1 MNKLSFDRKMPL
13 FVVSTLALNM
23 AVSLWLLSMASSA
36 VMAFSVC
43 ALFLLSTLITARLY
57 RHEMAQSK
65 NSLSEAIIDGV
76 AGFIILDSQLRVIQ
90 VNQQFSRVSG
100 YAFNQVE
107 SRPIS
112 DLCFMNNSSLISTI
126 TRSLKENQRWKGELS
141 GVSRL
146 GEHFTVNVVVEKLA
160 EILSHNNKY
169 VVTFTDISRRK
180 VLERRLRM
188 LVDTDSLTGC
198 WNRRRFDKDLNHY
211 SNLAERYGYTHSCL
225 ALIDLDHFKAI
236 NDNHGHDQG
245 DSALK
250 EVAELLRNNS
260 RDTDI
265 VARVGG
271 EEFAILMPET
281 NLAEAFEAMYRLKE
295 VIAKGTTLNLTVSSG
310 VSEIQAQAETTYRSA
325 DKALYRAKGNGRNR
339 VCSSSSSSGSAAPIV
354 LG

>member
-1 MNKLSFDRKMPL
+1 MNKLNFDRRAPL
-13 FVVSTLALNM
+13 YVVSALVLNTL
-23 AVSLWLLSMASSA
+23 VSLWLLSTASTA
-36 VMAFSVC
+36 AMVFSVC

-57 RHEMAQSK
+57 RHEMTQSQ

-76 AGFIILDSQLRVIQ
+76 AGFIILDSQLRIIQ

-100 YAFNQVE
+100 YAFDQVE
-107 SRPIS
+107 ARPIS

-126 TRSLKENQRWKGELS
+126 STSLKQNHRWKGELS

-146 GEHFTVNVVVEKLA
+146 GEHFTVNVVVEKLT
-160 EILSHNNKY
+160 ELLPHNEKY

-180 VLERRLRM
+180 ILERRLRM
-188 LVDTDSLTGC
+188 LVETDSLTGC

-211 SNLAERYGYTHSCL
+211 SNLAERYGYTQSCL
-225 ALIDLDHFKAI
+225 ALIDLDHFKSI

-245 DSALK
+245 DAALK

-281 NLAEAFEAMYRLKE
+281 NLADAFEAMYRLKE
-295 VIAKGTTLNLTVSSG
+295 VITKGTTLNLTVSSG
-310 VSEIQAQAETTYRSA
+310 VSEIQAQAEATYRSA
-325 DKALYRAKGNGRNR
+325 DRALYRAKGNGRNR
-339 VCSSSSSSGSAAPIV
+339 VCSSSSGIPAPIV

>member
-1 MNKLSFDRKMPL
+1 MNKLSFDRKVPL
-13 FVVSTLALNM
+13 YVVSALVLNM
-23 AVSLWLLSMASSA
+23 AVSLWLLSIASTA
-36 VMAFSVC
+36 AMVFSVC
-43 ALFLLSTLITARLY
+43 TLFLISTLLTGRLY
-57 RHEMAQSK
+57 RHEMTQSK

-100 YAFNQVE
+100 YAFEQVE

-112 DLCFMNNSSLISTI
+112 DLCFMNNNGLVSTI
-126 TRSLKENQRWKGELS
+126 RASLKQNHRWKGELS

-160 EILSHNNKY
+160 EILPNNEKY

-180 VLERRLRM
+180 VLERRLRI
-188 LVDTDSLTGC
+188 LVETDSLTGC
-198 WNRRRFDKDLNHY
+198 WNRRRFDKDLSHY

-245 DSALK
+245 DIALK

-265 VARVGG
+265 VARIGG

-281 NLAEAFEAMYRLKE
+281 NLSEAFEAMYRLKE

-325 DKALYRAKGNGRNR
+325 DRALYRAKGNGRNR
-339 VCSSSSSSGSAAPIV
+339 VCSTSSGYPTPIA

>member
-1 MNKLSFDRKMPL
+1 MNKLSFDRKVPL
-13 FVVSTLALNM
+13 YVVSALVLNM
-23 AVSLWLLSMASSA
+23 AVSLWLLSIASTA
-36 VMAFSVC
+36 AMVFSVC
-43 ALFLLSTLITARLY
+43 TLLLISTLLTGRLY
-57 RHEMAQSK
+57 RHEMTQSK

-100 YAFNQVE
+100 YAFEQVE

-112 DLCFMNNSSLISTI
+112 DLCFMNNNGLVSTI
-126 TRSLKENQRWKGELS
+126 RASLKQNHRWKGELS

-160 EILSHNNKY
+160 EILPNNEKY

-180 VLERRLRM
+180 VLERRLRI
-188 LVDTDSLTGC
+188 LVETDSLTGC
-198 WNRRRFDKDLNHY
+198 WNRRRFDKDLSHY

-245 DSALK
+245 DIALK

-265 VARVGG
+265 VARIGG

-281 NLAEAFEAMYRLKE
+281 NLSEAFEAMYRLKE

-325 DKALYRAKGNGRNR
+325 DRALYRAKGNGRNR
-339 VCSSSSSSGSAAPIV
+339 VCSTSSGYPTPIA

>member
-1 MNKLSFDRKMPL
+1 MNKLSFDRKVPL
-13 FVVSTLALNM
+13 YVVSALVLNM
-23 AVSLWLLSMASSA
+23 AVSLWLLSIASTA
-36 VMAFSVC
+36 AMVFSVC
-43 ALFLLSTLITARLY
+43 TLFLISTLITGRLY
-57 RHEMAQSK
+57 RHEMTQSK

-100 YAFNQVE
+100 YAFEQVE

-112 DLCFMNNSSLISTI
+112 DLCFMNNNGLVSTI
-126 TRSLKENQRWKGELS
+126 RASLKQNHRWKGELS

-160 EILSHNNKY
+160 EILPNNEKY

-180 VLERRLRM
+180 VLERRLRI
-188 LVDTDSLTGC
+188 LVETDSLTGC
-198 WNRRRFDKDLNHY
+198 WNRRRFDKDLSHY

-245 DSALK
+245 DIALK

-265 VARVGG
+265 VARIGG

-281 NLAEAFEAMYRLKE
+281 NLSEAFEAMYRLKE

-325 DKALYRAKGNGRNR
+325 DRALYRAKGNGRNR
-339 VCSSSSSSGSAAPIV
+339 VCSTSSGYPTLIA

>member
-1 MNKLSFDRKMPL
+1 MNKLSFDRKVPL
-13 FVVSTLALNM
+13 YVVSALVLNM
-23 AVSLWLLSMASSA
+23 AVSLWLLSIASTA
-36 VMAFSVC
+36 AMVFSVC
-43 ALFLLSTLITARLY
+43 TLFLISTLITGRLY
-57 RHEMAQSK
+57 RHEVTQSK

-100 YAFNQVE
+100 YAFEQVE

-112 DLCFMNNSSLISTI
+112 DLCFMNNNGLVSTI
-126 TRSLKENQRWKGELS
+126 RASLKQNHRWKGELS

-160 EILSHNNKY
+160 EILPHNEKY

-180 VLERRLRM
+180 VLERRLRA

-198 WNRRRFDKDLNHY
+198 WNRRRFDKDLSHY

-225 ALIDLDHFKAI
+225 ALIDLDHFKAV

-245 DSALK
+245 DIALK

-281 NLAEAFEAMYRLKE
+281 NLSDAFEAMYRLKE

-325 DKALYRAKGNGRNR
+325 DRALYRAKGNGRNR
-339 VCSSSSSSGSAAPIV
+339 VCSSSSGIPAPIV

>member
-1 MNKLSFDRKMPL
+1 MNKLSFDRKVPL
-13 FVVSTLALNM
+13 YVVSALVLNM
-23 AVSLWLLSMASSA
+23 AVSLWLLSIASTA
-36 VMAFSVC
+36 AMVFSVC
-43 ALFLLSTLITARLY
+43 TLFLISTLITGRLY
-57 RHEMAQSK
+57 RHEMTQSK

-100 YAFNQVE
+100 YAFEQVE

-112 DLCFMNNSSLISTI
+112 DLCFMNNNGLVSTI
-126 TRSLKENQRWKGELS
+126 RASLKQNHRWKGELS

-160 EILSHNNKY
+160 EILPNNEKY

-180 VLERRLRM
+180 VLERRLRI
-188 LVDTDSLTGC
+188 LVETDSLTGC
-198 WNRRRFDKDLNHY
+198 WNRRRFDKDLSHY

-245 DSALK
+245 DIALK

-265 VARVGG
+265 VARIGG

-281 NLAEAFEAMYRLKE
+281 NLSEAFEAMYRLKE

-325 DKALYRAKGNGRNR
+325 DRALYRAKGNGRNR
-339 VCSSSSSSGSAAPIV
+339 VCSTSSGYPTPIA

>member
-1 MNKLSFDRKMPL
+1 MNKLSFDRKIPL
-13 FVVSTLALNM
+13 YVVSTLALNM
-23 AVSLWLLSMASSA
+23 AVSLWLLSVVSSA
-36 VMAFSVC
+36 VMAVSVC
-43 ALFLLSTLITARLY
+43 ALFLLSSLITARLY

-100 YAFNQVE
+100 YAFDQVE

-126 TRSLKENQRWKGELS
+126 TRSLKENHRWKGELS

-146 GEHFTVNVVVEKLA
+146 GEQFTVNVVVEKLT
-160 EILSHNNKY
+160 EILPHNNKY

-225 ALIDLDHFKAI
+225 ALIDLDHFKSI

-245 DSALK
+245 DAALK

-295 VIAKGTTLNLTVSSG
+295 VIAKGTSLNLTVSSG
-310 VSEIQAQAETTYRSA
+310 VSEIQAQAEATYRSA
-325 DKALYRAKGNGRNR
+325 DKALYCAKDNGRNR
-339 VCSSSSSSGSAAPIV
+339 VCSSSFSSGYATPIV
-354 LG
+354 LS

>member
-1 MNKLSFDRKMPL
+1 MNKLSFDRKIPL
-13 FVVSTLALNM
+13 CVASALVLNM
-23 AVSLWLLSMASSA
+23 VFSLWLLSIASTSA
-36 VMAFSVC
+36 MFFSVC
-43 ALFLLSTLITARLY
+43 MLFLLSTFITARLY
-57 RHEMAQSK
+57 RYEMTQSK

-112 DLCFMNNSSLISTI
+112 DLCFMNNNGLIATI
-126 TRSLKENQRWKGELS
+126 RTSLKQNHRWKGELS

-146 GEHFTVNVVVEKLA
+146 GEHFTVNAVVEKLT
-160 EILSHNNKY
+160 EILPNNEKY

-180 VLERRLRM
+180 VLERRLRI
-188 LVDTDSLTGC
+188 LVETDSLTGC
-198 WNRRRFDKDLNHY
+198 WNRRRFDKELSHY
-211 SNLAERYGYTHSCL
+211 SNLADRYGHTHSCL
-225 ALIDLDHFKAI
+225 ALVDLDHFKAI

-245 DSALK
+245 DAALK
-250 EVAELLRNNS
+250 EVAELLKKNI

-281 NLAEAFEAMYRLKE
+281 NLSEAIEAMYRLKE

-310 VSEIQAQAETTYRSA
+310 VSEIQAHAEATYRSA
-325 DKALYRAKGNGRNR
+325 DRALYRAKGNGRNR
-339 VCSSSSSSGSAAPIV
+339 VCSSSSGYPRPIA

>member
-1 MNKLSFDRKMPL
+1 MNKLSFDRKIPL
-13 FVVSTLALNM
+13 YVVSALVLNM
-23 AVSLWLLSMASSA
+23 LFSLWLLSVASTA
-36 VMAFSVC
+36 AMVMSVC
-43 ALFLLSTLITARLY
+43 TLFLLSTLITARLY
-57 RHEMAQSK
+57 RHEMTQSK

-76 AGFIILDSQLRVIQ
+76 AGFIILDSQLKILQ

-100 YAFNQVE
+100 YAFDQVE
-107 SRPIS
+107 ARPIS
-112 DLCFMNNSSLISTI
+112 DLCFMNNNSLIATI
-126 TRSLKENQRWKGELS
+126 ATSLKQNYRWKGELS

-146 GEHFTVNVVVEKLA
+146 GEHFTVNAVVEKLT
-160 EILSHNNKY
+160 ELLPNNEKY

-188 LVDTDSLTGC
+188 LVETDSLTGC
-198 WNRRRFDKDLNHY
+198 WNRRRFDKDLNNY
-211 SNLAERYGYTHSCL
+211 SNLAARYGYTHSCL

-245 DSALK
+245 DRALK

-281 NLAEAFEAMYRLKE
+281 NLAEAFEAMHRLKE
-295 VIAKGTTLNLTVSSG
+295 VITKGTTLNLTVSSG
-310 VSEIQAQAETTYRSA
+310 VSEMHTQAEASYRSA
-325 DKALYRAKGNGRNR
+325 DRALYRAKGSGRNR
-339 VCSSSSSSGSAAPIV
+339 VCSSSQGCPEPIV
-354 LG
+354 LC

>member
-1 MNKLSFDRKMPL
+1 MNKLSFDRKIPL
-13 FVVSTLALNM
+13 YVVSALVLNM
-23 AVSLWLLSMASSA
+23 SFSLWLLSVASTA
-36 VMAFSVC
+36 AMVMSVC
-43 ALFLLSTLITARLY
+43 TLFLLSTLITARLY
-57 RHEMAQSK
+57 RHEMTQSK

-76 AGFIILDSQLRVIQ
+76 AGFIILDSQLKIIQ

-100 YAFNQVE
+100 YAFDQVE
-107 SRPIS
+107 ARPIS
-112 DLCFMNNSSLISTI
+112 DLCFMNNNSLIATI
-126 TRSLKENQRWKGELS
+126 ATSLKQNYRWKGELS

-146 GEHFTVNVVVEKLA
+146 GEHFTVNTVVEKLT
-160 EILSHNNKY
+160 ELLPNNEKY

-188 LVDTDSLTGC
+188 LVETDSLTGC
-198 WNRRRFDKDLNHY
+198 WNRRRFDKDLNNY
-211 SNLAERYGYTHSCL
+211 SNLAARYGYTHSCL

-245 DSALK
+245 DRALK

-281 NLAEAFEAMYRLKE
+281 NLAEAFEAMHRLKE
-295 VIAKGTTLNLTVSSG
+295 VITKGTTLNLTVSSG
-310 VSEIQAQAETTYRSA
+310 VSEIHTQAEASYRSA
-325 DKALYRAKGNGRNR
+325 DRALYRAKGSGRNR
-339 VCSSSSSSGSAAPIV
+339 VCSSSQGCPEPIV

>member
-1 MNKLSFDRKMPL
+1 MNKLSFDRKVPL
-13 FVVSTLALNM
+13 YVVSALVLNM
-23 AVSLWLLSMASSA
+23 AVSLWLLSIASTA
-36 VMAFSVC
+36 AMVFSVC
-43 ALFLLSTLITARLY
+43 TLFLISTLLTGRLY
-57 RHEMAQSK
+57 RHEMTQSK

-100 YAFNQVE
+100 YAFEQVE

-112 DLCFMNNSSLISTI
+112 DLCFMNNNGLVSTI
-126 TRSLKENQRWKGELS
+126 RASLKQNHRWKGELS

-160 EILSHNNKY
+160 EILPNNEKY

-180 VLERRLRM
+180 VLERRLRI
-188 LVDTDSLTGC
+188 LVETDSLTGC
-198 WNRRRFDKDLNHY
+198 WNRRRFDKDLSHY

-245 DSALK
+245 DIALK

-265 VARVGG
+265 VARIGG

-281 NLAEAFEAMYRLKE
+281 NLSEAFEAMYRLKE
-295 VIAKGTTLNLTVSSG
+295 VIANGTTLNLTVSSG

-325 DKALYRAKGNGRNR
+325 DRALYRAKGNGRNR
-339 VCSSSSSSGSAAPIV
+339 VCSTSSGYPTPIA

>member
-1 MNKLSFDRKMPL
+1 MNKLNFDRRAPL
-13 FVVSTLALNM
+13 YVVSELVLNTL
-23 AVSLWLLSMASSA
+23 VSLWLLSIASTA
-36 VMAFSVC
+36 AMVFSVC

-57 RHEMAQSK
+57 RHEMTQSQ

-76 AGFIILDSQLRVIQ
+76 AGFIILDSQLRIIQ

-100 YAFNQVE
+100 YAFDQVE
-107 SRPIS
+107 ARSIS
-112 DLCFMNNSSLISTI
+112 DLCFMNNSGLISTI
-126 TRSLKENQRWKGELS
+126 ATSLKQNHRWKGDLS

-146 GEHFTVNVVVEKLA
+146 GEHFTVNTVVEKLT
-160 EILSHNNKY
+160 ELLPNNEKY

-180 VLERRLRM
+180 ILERRLRM
-188 LVDTDSLTGC
+188 LVETDSLTGC

-225 ALIDLDHFKAI
+225 ALIDLDHFKSI

-245 DSALK
+245 DAALK

-281 NLAEAFEAMYRLKE
+281 NLADAFEAMYRLKE
-295 VIAKGTTLNLTVSSG
+295 VITKGTTLNLTVSSG
-310 VSEIQAQAETTYRSA
+310 VSEIQAQAEATYRSA
-325 DKALYRAKGNGRNR
+325 DRALYRAKGNGRNR
-339 VCSSSSSSGSAAPIV
+339 VCSSSSGIPAPIV

>member
-1 MNKLSFDRKMPL
+1 MNKLSFDRKIPL
-13 FVVSTLALNM
+13 YVVSALVLNM
-23 AVSLWLLSMASSA
+23 LFSLWLLSVASTA
-36 VMAFSVC
+36 AMVMSVC
-43 ALFLLSTLITARLY
+43 TLFLLSTLITARLY
-57 RHEMAQSK
+57 RHEMTQSK

-76 AGFIILDSQLRVIQ
+76 AGFIILDSQLKIIQ

-100 YAFNQVE
+100 YAFDQVE
-107 SRPIS
+107 ARPIS
-112 DLCFMNNSSLISTI
+112 DLCFMNNNSLIATI
-126 TRSLKENQRWKGELS
+126 ATSLKQNYRWKGELS

-146 GEHFTVNVVVEKLA
+146 GEHFTVNAVVEKLT
-160 EILSHNNKY
+160 ELLPNNEKY

-188 LVDTDSLTGC
+188 LVETDSLTGC
-198 WNRRRFDKDLNHY
+198 WNRRRFDKDLSNY
-211 SNLAERYGYTHSCL
+211 SNLAARYGYTHSCL

-245 DSALK
+245 DRALK
-250 EVAELLRNNS
+250 EVAELLRTNS

-281 NLAEAFEAMYRLKE
+281 NLAEAFEAMHRLKE
-295 VIAKGTTLNLTVSSG
+295 VITKGTTLNLTVSSG
-310 VSEIQAQAETTYRSA
+310 VSEIYTQAEASYRSA
-325 DKALYRAKGNGRNR
+325 DRALYRAKGSGRNR
-339 VCSSSSSSGSAAPIV
+339 VCSSSQGCPEPIV

>member
-1 MNKLSFDRKMPL
+1 MNKLSFDRKIPL
-13 FVVSTLALNM
+13 YVVSALVLNM
-23 AVSLWLLSMASSA
+23 LFSLWLLSVASTA
-36 VMAFSVC
+36 AMVMSVC
-43 ALFLLSTLITARLY
+43 TLFLLSTLITARLY
-57 RHEMAQSK
+57 RHEMTQSK

-76 AGFIILDSQLRVIQ
+76 AGFIILDSQLKIIQ

-100 YAFNQVE
+100 YAFDQVE
-107 SRPIS
+107 ARPIS
-112 DLCFMNNSSLISTI
+112 DLCFMNNNSLIATI
-126 TRSLKENQRWKGELS
+126 ATSLKQNYRWKGELS

-146 GEHFTVNVVVEKLA
+146 GEHFTVNAVVEKLT
-160 EILSHNNKY
+160 ELLPNNEKY

-188 LVDTDSLTGC
+188 LVETDSLTGC
-198 WNRRRFDKDLNHY
+198 WNRRRFDKDLNNY
-211 SNLAERYGYTHSCL
+211 SNLATRYGYTHSCL

-245 DSALK
+245 DKALK
-250 EVAELLRNNS
+250 EVAELLRANS

-281 NLAEAFEAMYRLKE
+281 NLAEAFEAMHRLKE
-295 VIAKGTTLNLTVSSG
+295 VITKGTTLNLTVSSG
-310 VSEIQAQAETTYRSA
+310 VSEIHTQAEASYRSA
-325 DKALYRAKGNGRNR
+325 DRALYRAKGSGRNR
-339 VCSSSSSSGSAAPIV
+339 VCSSSQGCPEPIV

>member
-1 MNKLSFDRKMPL
+1 MNKLSFDRKVPL
-13 FVVSTLALNM
+13 YVVSALVLNM
-23 AVSLWLLSMASSA
+23 AVSLWLLSIASTA
-36 VMAFSVC
+36 AMVFSVC
-43 ALFLLSTLITARLY
+43 TLFLISTLLTGRLY
-57 RHEMAQSK
+57 RHEMTQSK

-100 YAFNQVE
+100 YAFEQVE

-112 DLCFMNNSSLISTI
+112 DLCFMNNNGLVSTI
-126 TRSLKENQRWKGELS
+126 RASLKQNHRWKGELS

-160 EILSHNNKY
+160 EILPNNEKY

-180 VLERRLRM
+180 VLERRLRI
-188 LVDTDSLTGC
+188 LVETDSLTGC
-198 WNRRRFDKDLNHY
+198 WNRRRFDKDLSHY

-245 DSALK
+245 DIALK

-265 VARVGG
+265 VARIGG

-281 NLAEAFEAMYRLKE
+281 NLSEAFEAMYRLKE

-325 DKALYRAKGNGRNR
+325 DRALYRAKSNGRNR
-339 VCSSSSSSGSAAPIV
+339 VCSTSSGYPTPIA

>member
-1 MNKLSFDRKMPL
+1 MNKLSFDRKVPL
-13 FVVSTLALNM
+13 YVVSALVLNM
-23 AVSLWLLSMASSA
+23 LFSLWLLSVASTA
-36 VMAFSVC
+36 AMVMSVC
-43 ALFLLSTLITARLY
+43 TLFLLSTLITARLY
-57 RHEMAQSK
+57 RHEMTQSK

-76 AGFIILDSQLRVIQ
+76 AGFIILDSQLKIIQ

-100 YAFNQVE
+100 YAFDQVE
-107 SRPIS
+107 ARPIS
-112 DLCFMNNSSLISTI
+112 DLCFMNNNSLIATI
-126 TRSLKENQRWKGELS
+126 ATSLKQNYRWKGELS

-146 GEHFTVNVVVEKLA
+146 GEHFTVNAVVEKLT
-160 EILSHNNKY
+160 ELLPNNEKY

-188 LVDTDSLTGC
+188 LVETDSLTGC
-198 WNRRRFDKDLNHY
+198 WNRRRFDKDLNNY
-211 SNLAERYGYTHSCL
+211 SNLAARYGYTHSCL

-245 DSALK
+245 DRALK
-250 EVAELLRNNS
+250 EVAELLRTNS

-281 NLAEAFEAMYRLKE
+281 NLAEAFEAMHRLKE
-295 VIAKGTTLNLTVSSG
+295 VITKGTTLNLTVSSG
-310 VSEIQAQAETTYRSA
+310 VSEIHAQAEASYRSA
-325 DKALYRAKGNGRNR
+325 DRALYRAKGSGRNR
-339 VCSSSSSSGSAAPIV
+339 VCSSSQGCPEPIV

>member
-1 MNKLSFDRKMPL
+1 MNKLSFA
-13 FVVSTLALNM
+13 STAAM
-23 AVSLWLLSMASSA
+23 
-36 VMAFSVC
+36 VMSVC
-43 ALFLLSTLITARLY
+43 TLFLLSTLITARLY
-57 RHEMAQSK
+57 RHEMTQSK

-76 AGFIILDSQLRVIQ
+76 AGFIILDSQLKIIQ

-100 YAFNQVE
+100 YAFDQVE
-107 SRPIS
+107 ARPIS
-112 DLCFMNNSSLISTI
+112 DLCFMNNNSLIATI
-126 TRSLKENQRWKGELS
+126 ATSLKQNYRWKGELS

-146 GEHFTVNVVVEKLA
+146 GEHFTVNAVVEKLT
-160 EILSHNNKY
+160 ELLPNNEKY

-188 LVDTDSLTGC
+188 LVETDSLTGC
-198 WNRRRFDKDLNHY
+198 WNRRRFDKDLNNY
-211 SNLAERYGYTHSCL
+211 SNLAARYGDTHSCL

-245 DSALK
+245 DRALK

-281 NLAEAFEAMYRLKE
+281 NLAEAFEAMHRLKE
-295 VIAKGTTLNLTVSSG
+295 VITKGTTLNLTVSSG
-310 VSEIQAQAETTYRSA
+310 VSEIHTQAEASYRSA
-325 DKALYRAKGNGRNR
+325 DRALYRAKGSGRNR
-339 VCSSSSSSGSAAPIV
+339 VCSSSQGCPEPIV
-354 LG
+354 FG

>member
-13 FVVSTLALNM
+13 YVVSTLALNM

-43 ALFLLSTLITARLY
+43 ALFFLSTIITARLY

-76 AGFIILDSQLRVIQ
+76 AGFIVLDSQLRVIQ

-100 YAFNQVE
+100 YAFDQVE
-107 SRPIS
+107 ARPIS
-112 DLCFMNNSSLISTI
+112 DLCFMNNSGLISTI
-126 TRSLKENQRWKGELS
+126 ATSLKQNHRWKGELS

-146 GEHFTVNVVVEKLA
+146 GEHFTVNAVVEKLT
-160 EILSHNNKY
+160 EILPNNEKY

-180 VLERRLRM
+180 VLERQLRI
-188 LVDTDSLTGC
+188 LVETDSLTGC
-198 WNRRRFDKDLNHY
+198 WNRRRFDKELSHY
-211 SNLAERYGYTHSCL
+211 SNLADRYGHTHSCL

-245 DSALK
+245 DTALK
-250 EVAELLRNNS
+250 EVAELLKKNI

-281 NLAEAFEAMYRLKE
+281 NLSEAIEAMYRLKE
-295 VIAKGTTLNLTVSSG
+295 VIAKDTTLNLTVSSG
-310 VSEIQAQAETTYRSA
+310 VSEIQAYAEATYRSA
-325 DKALYRAKGNGRNR
+325 DRALYRAKGNGRNR
-339 VCSSSSSSGSAAPIV
+339 VCSSS
-354 LG
+354 